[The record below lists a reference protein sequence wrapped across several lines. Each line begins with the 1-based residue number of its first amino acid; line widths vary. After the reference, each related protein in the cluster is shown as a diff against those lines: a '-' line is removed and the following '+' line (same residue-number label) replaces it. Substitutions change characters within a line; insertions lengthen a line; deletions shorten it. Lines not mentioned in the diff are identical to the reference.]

1 MSFKKKIMSLFSNDK
16 DKQIIA
22 LQYIIDNNTKVKQEQ
37 IDKQN
42 RYWQSEVAGL
52 KRKISLLQK
61 QM

>member
-22 LQYIIDNNTKVKQEQ
+22 LQYIIDNNKKTKQEQ

-42 RYWQSEVAGL
+42 KYWTAEVAGL
-52 KRKISLLQK
+52 KRKISLLEKQK
-61 QM
+61 